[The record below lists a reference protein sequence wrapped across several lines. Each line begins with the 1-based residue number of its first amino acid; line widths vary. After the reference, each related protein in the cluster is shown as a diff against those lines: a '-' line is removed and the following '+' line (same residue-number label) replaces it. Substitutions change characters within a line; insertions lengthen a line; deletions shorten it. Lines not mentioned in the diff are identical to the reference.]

1 MNGEIFFH
9 AETSLLFVK
18 RLHSQRK
25 QHLKIRSGRCVDSSE
40 GSLVVIARFTLTV
53 MCFVLHR
60 EWYLYLPSVKE
71 L

>member
-9 AETSLLFVK
+9 VEISLLFVK
-18 RLHSQRK
+18 RLHSQRN
-25 QHLKIRSGRCVDSSE
+25 QHLKIRSGRCVVSSG
-40 GSLVVIARFTLTV
+40 GSLVEIARFTLTV

-60 EWYLYLPSVKE
+60 QWDLHLRSVKV

>member
-1 MNGEIFFH
+1 MNGELFFH
-9 AETSLLFVK
+9 AEISLLFVK

-25 QHLKIRSGRCVDSSE
+25 QHLKIRSGRCVVSSG
-40 GSLVVIARFTLTV
+40 GSLVEITRFTIHV

-60 EWYLYLPSVKE
+60 EWYLYLPSVKV